1 MITNPLFLPT
11 LGTLGGLLG
20 AGLTV
25 LCVVERHRLRQIRR
39 SALFRGWFSW
49 LVIAPTY
56 ALAVLGGEATTA
68 LLVTGL
74 VFQGLREYA
83 HLVGLP
89 PLYRRVLVS
98 TGLLGMGVAWVS
110 REAFL
115 SLLPLL
121 LIVATLQPLLTRD
134 VRTGTRHLAFAVL
147 GFGYLPWLL
156 AHFLWLCR
164 DVEGGGGILLALGL
178 AIAFSDV
185 GAFLAGRLVGRRKL
199 APALSP
205 NKTWGGLVGNV
216 LGAYAGLGLMHFAL
230 PAAQRPLLL
239 ITLPLV
245 VASGAVWG
253 DLLESLM
260 KREFGA
266 KDTGAWLPGMG
277 GLLDRIDSLI
287 VVVPLAYYYL
297 RLVA

>member
-1 MITNPLFLPT
+1 M
-11 LGTLGGLLG
+11 
-20 AGLTV
+20 
-25 LCVVERHRLRQIRR
+25 
-39 SALFRGWFSW
+39 
-49 LVIAPTY
+49 
-56 ALAVLGGEATTA
+56 
-68 LLVTGL
+68 
-74 VFQGLREYA
+74 VFA
-83 HLVGLP
+83 
-89 PLYRRVLVS
+89 
-98 TGLLGMGVAWVS
+98 
-110 REAFL
+110 
-115 SLLPLL
+115 
-121 LIVATLQPLLTRD
+121 D
-134 VRTGTRHLAFAVL
+134 
-147 GFGYLPWLL
+147 
-156 AHFLWLCR
+156 
-164 DVEGGGGILLALGL
+164 ALGL

-185 GAFLAGRLVGRRKL
+185 GAYLAGRLVGRRKL

-205 NKTWGGLVGNV
+205 NKTRGGLVGNL

-266 KDTGAWLPGMG
+266 KDTGTWLPGMG